1 MEITVT
7 KKVLIAGNLA
17 NTGYYLAS
25 KLREYGMQVDLLMEE
40 NPDFVSDP
48 ITTGELKENNYP
60 DWIKFW
66 KKNGNVKWRIIRIM
80 RKYDIIGAAT
90 ELPIFA
96 MFSFRPFIA
105 IATGSDLRE
114 LAKSNSLRG
123 KLLRK
128 AYKKAKMVIYT
139 DPDLKKSSDFLG
151 LKNSV
156 YCPPIR
162 DFSKFTRQK
171 ESNKKQNKIIFF
183 HPTSHIWRIKRNDL
197 FIKSYIKLAKKNDN
211 IVLVL
216 IKKGEDFEKSLLL
229 LKNANIEGKYVVLP
243 KPLDQNELGNQYLNC
258 DIVVDQFGV
267 GSLGSI
273 GLEAMYFGKPVL
285 AFIFEDIYK
294 ELYGEKPPVLCAQ
307 NEGDI
312 ENILEKIVNDQ
323 EYIKELGEKSKQW
336 LEKYHSPD
344 IIINKYASYFKR
356 ILEK

>member
-1 MEITVT
+1 MGITLS
-7 KKVLIAGNLA
+7 KKILIAGNLA

-25 KLREYGMQVDLLMEE
+25 KLREFGMQVDLLMEE
-40 NPDFVSDP
+40 KPDFMSDP
-48 ITTGELKENNYP
+48 KTTGELKDGDYP
-60 DWIKFW
+60 KWIKFW
-66 KKNGNVKWRIIRIM
+66 KKNGNVKWEIIRIM

-96 MFSFRPFIA
+96 MFSFKPFIA
-105 IATGSDLRE
+105 ISTGSDLRE

-123 KLLRK
+123 KLLRR

-151 LKNSV
+151 LKNSA

-162 DFSKFTRQK
+162 DWSKLIIEK
-171 ESNKKQNKIIFF
+171 EPTKKQHKIILF
-183 HPTSHIWRIKRNDL
+183 HPTSHIWKIKRNDL

-211 IVLVL
+211 VFLVL
-216 IKKGEDFEKSLLL
+216 IKKGEDFDKSISLL
-229 LKNANIEGKYVVLP
+229 KDANLEERYVVLP
-243 KPLDQNELGNQYLNC
+243 KPLNQNELGNQYVAC

-273 GLEAMYFGKPVL
+273 GLEGMYYGKPVL

-307 NEGDI
+307 NEEDI
-312 ENILEKIVNDQ
+312 VKILENIVNEQDHIKEIGKKSKQWIEKYHSSDVVINKYANYFNNILEK
-323 EYIKELGEKSKQW
+323 
-336 LEKYHSPD
+336 
-344 IIINKYASYFKR
+344 
-356 ILEK
+356 